1 MAVAIRSNGNTV
13 SNLTGPITDGK
24 GWPFGLPTTDL
35 AAVGDRADEYFLE
48 GEADRYRPVAG
59 TE

>member
-1 MAVAIRSNGNTV
+1 VG
-13 SNLTGPITDGK
+13 NLTGPITDGK

-35 AAVGDRADEYFLE
+35 ASVGYRADEYFLE
-48 GEADRYRPVAG
+48 GETDRYRPVAG

>member
-1 MAVAIRSNGNTV
+1 VG
-13 SNLTGPITDGK
+13 NLTGPITDGK